1 MTMDAFELKRRF
13 KLQAKALAKL
23 IDFGPEPEGLVNRAS
38 GNAVC
43 EICGLETLNAAGVA
57 ASKLRWGVL
66 FDTKPENTK

>member
-43 EICGLETLNAAGVA
+43 EICGLEYYDHPHDDELSAVVTCDGRL
-57 ASKLRWGVL
+57 LHL
-66 FDTKPENTK
+66 